1 LAEEIITFEKIMLF
15 SITLFLFWLFL
26 FTWWIWK
33 GKIFDSVQI
42 SRKALLLGF
51 YLKLAASLFFI
62 GIFSKRFGSGELT
75 MDSGI
80 FFVESKMLYNI
91 FFQSPIDYLKLLTGI
106 GENKELI
113 FKYLQD
119 TDHWDSGSLSIIND
133 AKNVIRVNS
142 VFMFFSNGF
151 IYTHGL
157 FLSLITFFG
166 IVKLAHAV
174 SQYIKYEPRILF
186 FTLLL
191 YPSLCFWSG
200 GILKEPFLISGIGL
214 LMFAL
219 LINLPI
225 KTKVLYFI
233 ISFFF
238 LFCFK
243 PYVVFVLI
251 FSIGMYF
258 LTLVFKKHNP
268 ILIVS
273 SFFLVLIVTLS
284 PNILN
289 NGIVVHLSKRQLD
302 FDNLGRGGV
311 YFYDQSRLYRLA
323 LEDSLNYKLEFE
335 EIYLSSRYVRKD
347 TVVEILK
354 DLDCE
359 AIFPGQK
366 LFFQPTKVF
375 KGQRFYV
382 DETFT
387 SGASYFKSPKINY
400 SYWRLIWTTPF
411 AISNAILRPFPL
423 DRGGAMKYPAM
434 LEVFLLV
441 AFLIFAI
448 IKKRKLNKE
457 ENRFLI
463 SVLVFALLLAALIG
477 QTVSISG
484 ALVRYRI
491 PVYMAL
497 ICVGFI
503 LLKPSKRY
511 EKK

>member
-1 LAEEIITFEKIMLF
+1 MLF

-33 GKIFDSVQI
+33 GKSFESVQI
-42 SRKALLLGF
+42 SRKALLMGF
-51 YLKLAASLFFI
+51 YVKLAASLFFI

-80 FFVESKMLYNI
+80 FFVESKMLYNV

-106 GENKELI
+106 GENKDLI

-142 VFMFFSNGF
+142 FFMFFSNGF

-166 IVKLAHAV
+166 IVKLVEAV
-174 SQYIKYEPRILF
+174 SQFIKHERKILF

-200 GILKEPFLISGIGL
+200 GILKEPFLISGVGL
-214 LMFAL
+214 FMFAL
-219 LINLPI
+219 LHKLPI
-225 KTKVLYFI
+225 KIKILYFI
-233 ISFFF
+233 ISCFF

-243 PYVVFVLI
+243 PYVVLVLI
-251 FSIGMYF
+251 FSIGIYF
-258 LTLVFKKHNP
+258 LTIILKKFNPFFVVF
-268 ILIVS
+268 
-273 SFFLVLIVTLS
+273 SFVLIILLSFS
-284 PNILN
+284 PNKIN
-289 NGIVVHLSKRQLD
+289 YRFVEHLSQRQLD

-311 YFYDQSRLYRLA
+311 YFYDQSRLYRLP
-323 LEDSLNYKLEFE
+323 LEDSVKYKLEFE

-354 DLDCE
+354 DMDCE
-359 AIFPGQK
+359 AIFPNHE
-366 LFFQPTKVF
+366 LYFQPTKVY
-375 KGQRFYV
+375 KGQRFHV

-387 SGASYFKSPKINY
+387 PGASYFESPKINY
-400 SYWRLIWTTPF
+400 SYWRLIWTTPI
-411 AISNAILRPFPL
+411 AISNTILRPFPL
-423 DRGGAMKYPAM
+423 DKGGVMKYPAII
-434 LEVFLLV
+434 EVFLLI
-441 AFLIFAI
+441 AFLILAI
-448 IKKRKLNKE
+448 IKKRKLDSNE
-457 ENRFLI
+457 LRFLI